1 MTIIDLASLDPPD
14 LVEVL
19 DFEAAFQMKLEYFKS
34 IYPDWTAALKS
45 DPVVKLIELA
55 AYDEIRAAAR
65 VNDAARAMMLAF
77 STGADLE
84 HLAVLLDTERAVVEP
99 GDPEANPPI
108 EKRMESDDRLKLRT
122 QMSMERATVAGPFGA
137 YRAFAMDASADV
149 LDVAVDRP
157 EAGTVRLTVM
167 SARGD
172 GVPEQ
177 ALLDLV
183 RAKVSPETVRPLNDT
198 VLVEPAIKIEY
209 AIDALIYVGSGP
221 DPNIVLDARR
231 KVLDSVVAKSRRLRA
246 GMPRSAIEGAL
257 HAPDSGVTRIELRS
271 PVADVVCGPRE
282 FAHCTGINLDVRADD
297 A

>member
-1 MTIIDLASLDPPD
+1 MTVIDLASPDPPD

-55 AYDEIRAAAR
+55 AYDEIRARAR
-65 VNDAARAMMLAF
+65 INDAARAVMLAF

-84 HLAVLLDTERAVVEP
+84 HLAVLLDTERAVIDP
-99 GDPEANPPI
+99 GDPNANPPI
-108 EKRMESDDRLKLRT
+108 ERRMESDDRLKLRA
-122 QMSMERATVAGPFGA
+122 QMSLERATVAGPSGA
-137 YRAFAMDASADV
+137 YRSLATDASADV

-157 EAGTVRLTVM
+157 EGGTVRLTIM

-172 GVPEQ
+172 GVPDQ

-183 RAKVSPETVRPLNDT
+183 GAKVSPETVRPLNDT

-209 AIDALIYVGSGP
+209 AIDAVIYVGSGP

-231 KVLDSVVAKSRRLRA
+231 KVLDRVIAKSRRLRA
-246 GMPRSAIEGAL
+246 GMPRTAIDGAL
-257 HAPDSGVTRIELRS
+257 HAPDSGVVRIELRS
-271 PVADVVCGPRE
+271 PSVDVVCGPRE
-282 FAHCTGINLDVRADD
+282 FAHCTAINLEVRTED

>member
-19 DFEAAFQMKLEYFKS
+19 DFETAFQRKLDYFKS

-65 VNDAARAMMLAF
+65 VNDTARAVMLAF

-99 GDPEANPPI
+99 GDPAANPPV
-108 EKRMESDDRLKLRT
+108 ERRMESDDRLKLRT
-122 QMSMERATVAGPFGA
+122 QMSMERATVAGPFAA

-157 EAGTVRLTVM
+157 VAGTVRLTIM

-172 GVPEQ
+172 GVPDG

-183 RAKVSPETVRPLNDT
+183 RAKVTPETVRPLNDT
-198 VLVEPAIKIEY
+198 VLVEPAVKIEY
-209 AIDALIYVGSGP
+209 AIDGLIYVGSGP
-221 DPNIVLDARR
+221 DPSIVLDARR
-231 KVLDSVVAKSRRLRA
+231 KVLDGVITKSRRLRA

-271 PVADVVCGPRE
+271 PATDVLCGARE
-282 FAHCTGINLDVRADD
+282 FAHCTSINLEVKADD

>member
-19 DFEAAFQMKLEYFKS
+19 DFEAAYQMKLEHFKS

-55 AYDEIRAAAR
+55 AYDEIRFAAR
-65 VNDAARAMMLAF
+65 INDAARAVMLAF

-84 HLAVLLDTERAVVEP
+84 HLAVLLDTERAVVEA
-99 GDPEANPPI
+99 GDPEANPPV
-108 EKRMESDDRLKLRT
+108 ERRMESDDRLKLRA
-122 QMSMERATVAGPFGA
+122 QMSMERATVAGPFAA

-157 EAGTVRLTVM
+157 EAGTVRLTIM

-172 GVPEQ
+172 GIPDQ

-183 RAKVSPETVRPLNDT
+183 RAKASPETVRPLNDT
-198 VLVEPAIKIEY
+198 VLVEPATKIEY
-209 AIDALIYVGSGP
+209 AIDAVIYVGSGP
-221 DPNIVLDARR
+221 DPRIVLDARR
-231 KVLDSVVAKSRRLRA
+231 KVLDGVVAKSRRLRA
-246 GMPRSAIEGAL
+246 GMPRTAIDGAL

-271 PVADVVCGPRE
+271 PMADVVCGPRE
-282 FAHCTGINLDVRADD
+282 FAHCTAINLEVRADD

>member
-1 MTIIDLASLDPPD
+1 MTVIDLASLDPPD

-55 AYDEIRAAAR
+55 AYDEIRARAR
-65 VNDAARAMMLAF
+65 INDAARAVMLAF

-84 HLAVLLDTERAVVEP
+84 HLAVLLDTERAVIDP
-99 GDPEANPPI
+99 GDPAASPPV
-108 EKRMESDDRLKLRT
+108 ERRMESDDRLKLRA

-149 LDVAVDRP
+149 RDVAVDRP
-157 EAGTVRLTVM
+157 EPGTVRLTIM

-172 GVPEQ
+172 GVPDQ

-198 VLVEPAIKIEY
+198 VLVEPAVKIEY
-209 AIDALIYVGSGP
+209 AIDAVIYVGSGP
-221 DPNIVLDARR
+221 DPNIVLDARQ
-231 KVLDSVVAKSRRLRA
+231 KALDGVVAKSRRLRA

-257 HAPDSGVTRIELRS
+257 HAPDSGVTRIELRG
-271 PVADVVCGPRE
+271 PTTDVVCGPRE
-282 FAHCTGINLDVRADD
+282 FAHCTAINLEVRTDD

>member
-19 DFEAAFQMKLEYFKS
+19 DFEAAFQKKLEYFKS

-65 VNDAARAMMLAF
+65 VNDTARAVMLAF

-84 HLAVLLDTERAVVEP
+84 HLAALLDTERAVVDP

-108 EKRMESDDRLKLRT
+108 DRRMESDDRLKLRT
-122 QMSMERATVAGPFGA
+122 QMSMERATVAGPFAA
-137 YRAFAMDASADV
+137 YRALAMDASADV

-157 EAGTVRLTVM
+157 EPGTVRLTIM

-172 GVPEQ
+172 GVPNQ

-183 RAKVSPETVRPLNDT
+183 RSKVSPETVRPLNDT
-198 VLVEPAIKIEY
+198 VLVEPAIKVEYEIEG
-209 AIDALIYVGSGP
+209 LIYVGSGP
-221 DPNIVLDARR
+221 DPTIVLDARR
-231 KVLDSVVAKSRRLRA
+231 KALDGVVLKSRRLRA
-246 GMPRSAIEGAL
+246 GMPRTAIEGAL
-257 HAPDSGVTRIELRS
+257 HAPDSGVTRIELRA
-271 PVADVVCGPRE
+271 PIADVVCGSRE
-282 FAHCTGINLDVRADD
+282 FAHCTSINVEVKADD

>member
-34 IYPDWTAALKS
+34 IYSDWTAALKS

-55 AYDEIRAAAR
+55 AYDEIRASSR
-65 VNDAARAMMLAF
+65 LNDAARAVMLAF

-108 EKRMESDDRLKLRT
+108 ERRMESDDRLKLRT
-122 QMSMERATVAGPFGA
+122 QMSMERATVAGPFAA

-157 EAGTVRLTVM
+157 EAGTVRLTIM

-172 GVPEQ
+172 GVPDQ
-177 ALLDLV
+177 TLLDLV

-198 VLVEPAIKIEY
+198 VLVERAAKIEY
-209 AIDALIYVGSGP
+209 GIDAVIYVGSGP
-221 DPNIVLDARR
+221 DPDIVLGARR
-231 KVLDSVVAKSRRLRA
+231 KALDRVVAKSRRLRG
-246 GMPRSAIEGAL
+246 GMPRTAIDGAL

-271 PVADVVCGPRE
+271 PAVDVLCGRRE
-282 FAHCTGINLDVRADD
+282 FAHCTSINLEVKVDD